1 MKEEKGQERM
11 LDLKSN
17 SVQNHAEIIKTIVSC
32 QKVPKFLLFVTLR
45 VLIRVH
51 GDDK

>member
-1 MKEEKGQERM
+1 MKEEKGQVRM

-32 QKVPKFLLFVTLR
+32 QKVPEEDPVE
-45 VLIRVH
+45 
-51 GDDK
+51 G